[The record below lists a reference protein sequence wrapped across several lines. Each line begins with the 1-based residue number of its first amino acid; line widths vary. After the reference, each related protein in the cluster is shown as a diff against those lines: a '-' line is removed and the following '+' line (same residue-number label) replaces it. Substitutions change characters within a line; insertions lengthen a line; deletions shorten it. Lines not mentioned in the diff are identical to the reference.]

1 MTDKQKKLVIFSSL
15 GGIAL
20 VGIII
25 VAFVLPARAKAKLR
39 ERQID
44 ARPAKLEHA
53 LTAMEESGGLV
64 GAMKDGT
71 LVGGGSP
78 KVGVGA
84 AVAGVGSD
92 DPNAPPPVPPGY
104 QFNERIQQLLDQSQ
118 TKVGKKFL
126 LNPKAKFIGKTHEQS
141 EKLITDL
148 YGMKCPSV
156 QVLCAPPDMYTGDEL
171 ASGVV
176 VVLPEDKADRTK
188 VFAYYHT
195 IEGTIEPIDMEPQT
209 DKGQKW
215 LAIELRDPRG
225 KR

>member
-1 MTDKQKKLVIFSSL
+1 MSDKQKKVVIFSSL

-20 VGIII
+20 VGIVII
-25 VAFVLPARAKAKLR
+25 ALVLPARARAKAR

-78 KVGVGA
+78 RVGVGT
-84 AVAGVGSD
+84 AVAGVGGD
-92 DPNAPPPVPPGY
+92 DPNAPPAVPPGY
-104 QFNERIQQLLDQSQ
+104 AFNERIQALLAQSQ

-126 LNPKAKFIGKTHEQS
+126 LNPKAKFQGKTREQT
-141 EKLITDL
+141 EKLINDL
-148 YGMKCPSV
+148 YAMKCPSV
-156 QVLCAPPDMYTGDEL
+156 QVIMAPPDMYTGDEL
-171 ASGVV
+171 AAGVV
-176 VVLPEDKADRTK
+176 VVLPEDKAERSK
-188 VFAYYHT
+188 VFAYYQT
-195 IEGTIEPIDMEPQT
+195 VEGTIEPLDMEPQT

-215 LAIELRDPRG
+215 MSIELRDPRG